1 MNALEELIRVCERY
15 WKSLED
21 IDYWWV
27 GWEEKNQCIFDSNSI
42 EIMKKF
48 LQDKYS
54 NYDSWYWWQV
64 LYGEIVF
71 KDRTW
76 LKRWEYDWSEWWE
89 YKKCPERK
97 LDLYYYFISMN
108 QQQAI
113 DYEYKLHSKYID
125 VMDKLQ
131 CWIMVEHKT
140 GKAILLNDKWNF
152 R

>member
-1 MNALEELIRVCERY
+1 MNALEELIKECERY

-71 KDRTW
+71 KDKTW
-76 LKRWEYDWSEWWE
+76 LERWEYDWSEWWE
-89 YKKCPERK
+89 YKKCPDRK
-97 LDLYYYFISMN
+97 LSKDEVRIKEINEQVEALLKERQSLY
-108 QQQAI
+108 
-113 DYEYKLHSKYID
+113 
-125 VMDKLQ
+125 DKN
-131 CWIMVEHKT
+131 K
-140 GKAILLNDKWNF
+140 N
-152 R
+152 